1 MIALWDEAKPDR
13 IVQKDRKR
21 YALFIRDEKEF
32 WTVVACKTCRHRE
45 NCDRKEE
52 GCERWERKK

>member
-1 MIALWDEAKPDR
+1 MKPDR

-45 NCDRKEE
+45 NCDRKKE
-52 GCERWERKK
+52 GCERWERKTK